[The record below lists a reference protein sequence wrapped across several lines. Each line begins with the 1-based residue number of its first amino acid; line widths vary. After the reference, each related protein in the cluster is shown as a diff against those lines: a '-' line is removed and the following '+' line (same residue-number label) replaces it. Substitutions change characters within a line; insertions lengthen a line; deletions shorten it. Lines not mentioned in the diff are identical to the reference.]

1 MRFFVTASSAPKP
14 KSAYMPLV
22 ALVFAAIILSMAVAQ
37 LFHFEDFVPLLESY
51 GLPGGIV
58 SAHLFASCIVVLEVA
73 ALPFLLRMP
82 LSPAMRFVSMVSGWL
97 VVVLWLAVQVYLKV
111 NGISLDN
118 SGLLGT
124 VVETNVSWMTVFGLL
139 LLGVLAAWISWG
151 MWPLAHRKATR

>member
-1 MRFFVTASSAPKP
+1 
-14 KSAYMPLV
+14 MPLV
-22 ALVFAAIILSMAVAQ
+22 ALLFAAIILSMAVAQ
-37 LFHFEDFVPLLESY
+37 LFHFEDFVPLVESY
-51 GLPGGIV
+51 RLPGGVV

-82 LSPAMRFVSMVSGWL
+82 LSLAMRFVSMASGWL
-97 VVVLWLAVQVYLKV
+97 VVVFWLAVQVYLNV
-111 NGISLDN
+111 NGISSDN

-139 LLGVLAAWISWG
+139 LLGAFAAWISWG